1 MRVSDVLSSKGSAT
15 IYTIRPEAT
24 VSELLDAL
32 AEHNVGALVVS
43 HDGTSMLGIVSE
55 RDIVRKIRDF
65 DDPKSVTVEQIMT
78 SDVQVCAPDDSF
90 GSLMS
95 IMTEHRVRHVPV
107 LDGDQLVGVAE
118 HRRRREAADGP
129 AGVRARP
136 AQRLRLPRRELTGTT
151 CVDIDTLTIYRLCI
165 E

>member
-1 MRVSDVLSSKGSAT
+1 MRVSDVLSSKGSTT

-24 VSELLDAL
+24 VAELLDAL

-43 HDGTSMLGIVSE
+43 HDGTSMMGIVSE

-65 DDPKSVTVEQIMT
+65 DDPKGVTVEQIMT

-107 LDGDQLVGVAE
+107 LDGETLVGVLSIGDA
-118 HRRRREAADGP
+118 
-129 AGVRARP
+129 VK
-136 AQRLRLPRRELTGTT
+136 QRMDQLEFERDQLNDYVSRGAS
-151 CVDIDTLTIYRLCI
+151 
-165 E
+165 